1 MKTKKSAPAKAKK
14 AAAPKKTAA
23 KKKAAPP
30 VKAAAAKKAEAPK
43 AAKPAKTPDFAEQ
56 IAILLDKDKAQN
68 IVTIPL
74 KGKTAI
80 ADAMIIAT
88 GTSSRHVV
96 ALAQNLRDKIKATYK
111 VKAVIEGADV
121 GDWVI
126 VDAGDVIVHIF
137 RDEVRRTYN
146 LEKLWGSDFSTVHYT
161 LYQ

>member
-1 MKTKKSAPAKAKK
+1 MKTKKAAPAKAKKPVAAKK
-14 AAAPKKTAA
+14 AAAPKKKATAA
-23 KKKAAPP
+23 AP
-30 VKAAAAKKAEAPK
+30 AKKAVAPAK
-43 AAKPAKTPDFAEQ
+43 AKPAAPSGLADQ
-56 IAILLDKDKAQN
+56 IVALLDKDKAQN
-68 IVTIPL
+68 IVTIQL

-96 ALAQNLRDKIKATYK
+96 AMAQNLRDKLKATLK
-111 VKAVIEGADV
+111 LSAQLEGVEV

-126 VDAGDVIVHIF
+126 VDAHDVIVHLF

-146 LEKLWGSDFSTVHYT
+146 LEKLWGSDFATVHYT